1 MRSVEAKSIE
11 PTSVEPIV
19 YIVDDDSAIRESLGL
34 LMELENLRAFGFA
47 SPRDFLAIA
56 DKAEFGCV
64 VTDMRMPDMTGLELM
79 AAMKEMDK
87 RLPVVMI
94 TAYADVA
101 LAVQAMK
108 MGAAD
113 FIEKPYREEELIAA
127 VRSALDGEGEN
138 AARQD
143 HANRFAELS
152 ERENEVLSCL
162 LEGKLNKIIAH
173 ELGVSIRTVES
184 VRANI
189 MAKTGVSSLSELV
202 RLCLLAKG

>member
-1 MRSVEAKSIE
+1 MK
-11 PTSVEPIV
+11 SVEPIV
-19 YIVDDDSAIRESLGL
+19 YIVDDDAAIRESLGL
-34 LMELENLRAFGFA
+34 LMESENFRPFCFA
-47 SPRDFLAIA
+47 SAGDFLASA
-56 DKAEFGCV
+56 RKAEFGCLI
-64 VTDMRMPDMTGLELM
+64 TDMRMPDLNGLELM
-79 AAMKEMDK
+79 AEMTRMGA

-113 FIEKPYREEELIAA
+113 FIEKPYREEELIDA
-127 VRSALDGEGEN
+127 VRSALASEGEN

-143 HANRFAELS
+143 HAKRFTELS
-152 ERENEVLSCL
+152 ERENEVLACL

-184 VRANI
+184 IRANI

-202 RLCLLAKG
+202 RLSLLARG